1 MYLTIQEVA
10 ERTGISAY
18 TIRFY
23 EKSGVLPRVE
33 RSENGIRRFSE
44 ADVASLRYIADF
56 KKAGLS
62 LDEITI
68 FIAEITRHGCIID
81 QYERGE
87 ATEQSVIKRYN
98 LLREHQQR
106 LIEQRKNLDRMLAT
120 VNQKIERYE
129 RHFTNSPVKDMVSER
144 QAAREPEKV

>member
-10 ERTGISAY
+10 EHTGISAY

-33 RSENGIRRFSE
+33 RSESGIRRFSE

-62 LDEITI
+62 LEEITV
-68 FIAEITRHGCIID
+68 FIAEITLHGCIID

-87 ATEQSVIKRYN
+87 ATEQSVVKRYN
-98 LLREHQQR
+98 LLCEHRQR
-106 LIEQRKNLDRMLAT
+106 LIEQRQHLDRVLAD

-129 RHFTNSPVKDMVSER
+129 RHFSNGPVQEIAS
-144 QAAREPEKV
+144 